1 MKSITLKIAIGY
13 TLWTILWIGLTIF
26 GNSEN
31 GVSAFFYLTITG
43 LPFSLLG
50 WNIQPNGGVL
60 SLVVVG
66 AIGTLQWVLLSVWWK
81 SKK

>member
-1 MKSITLKIAIGY
+1 MKNLTLKIVIGY
-13 TLWTILWIGLTIF
+13 ILWTMLWLGLTIF

-31 GVSAFFYLTITG
+31 GISGFFYLTITG

-50 WNIQPNGGVL
+50 WNIQPNGGVF
-60 SLVVVG
+60 SLIVVG
-66 AIGTLQWVLLSVWWK
+66 AIGTLQWFLLSLWWR